1 MSAHVPL
8 AAARAPLIEVRDLKS
23 YFHTGRGPARAV
35 DGVSFAIHPGEVF
48 ALVGE
53 SGSGKSVTALSILQ
67 LLARPAGYIAGGQ
80 MLFEGRD
87 LARLSPMEMRSVRGN
102 RISMIFQEPMTA
114 LNPVLTVGFQI
125 MEALRKHQQMTR
137 PAAQA
142 MAVELL
148 DRVGIPDPARRLE
161 EYPHQLSGGMR
172 QRVMIAM
179 AVGCRP
185 ALLIADEP
193 TTALDVTVQAQVFDL
208 LRGLV
213 RERNTAVLLITHDM
227 GLVYENADRVAVMYA
242 GRIVETAP
250 RDRLFTRPA
259 HPYTQMLLRAMPG
272 RAERGRKL
280 AAIEGMVPPATAF
293 PPGCRFAN
301 RCPAAMARCRAE
313 APPDHAIDPAHSC
326 ACHLAE
332 DGTPARIEVASPAI
346 STPCAAPEAPRLVVR
361 GLQVHFPIRK
371 GILQRTHGHVRA
383 VDGVDLEVRAGETL
397 ALVGESGCGKTTVG
411 KGIIQLIRPTAG
423 SICFHGAELRGRSRG
438 FLKPYRRRI
447 QVIFQDPQ
455 SSLNPRMMA
464 GDIVAEGMV
473 VHGLYPRETER
484 RARVEALLDK
494 VGLPAEAIHRYPH
507 EFSGGQRQRLALAR
521 ALAVDPE
528 LIVCDEATSS
538 LDVSVQAQALNLLR
552 DLQSELG
559 LSYLFITHD
568 MAVVRYLSTRVAVMY
583 LGRMVEEGPMDE
595 VLSAPRHP
603 YTQALLSA
611 VPRMEPDGRPRIV
624 LQGDVPS
631 PIRPPSGC
639 HFHPRCPHAMPRCR
653 EQYPDAQA
661 FKPGHYSR
669 CWLHAR
675 DSSRD

>member
-1 MSAHVPL
+1 MSTTNPP
-8 AAARAPLIEVRDLKS
+8 AAAHAPLIEVRDLRS
-23 YFHTGRGPARAV
+23 YFRTGRGPARAV
-35 DGVSFAIHPGEVF
+35 DGVSFAIQPGEVF

-67 LLARPAGYIAGGQ
+67 LLARPAGYIAGGSI
-80 MLFEGRD
+80 LFEGRD
-87 LARLSPMEMRSVRGN
+87 LARLSPVEIRSVRGN

-125 MEALRKHQQMTR
+125 MEALRKHQQMSR
-137 PAAQA
+137 AEAQA

-148 DRVGIPDPARRLE
+148 ARVGIPDPARRLE

-172 QRVMIAM
+172 QRAMIAM

-193 TTALDVTVQAQVFDL
+193 TTALDVTVQAQVFEL

-250 RDRLFTRPA
+250 RDRLFARPA

-301 RCPAAMARCRAE
+301 RCPAVMDRCRTE
-313 APPDHAIDPAHSC
+313 LPPEYAIDPGHAC

-332 DGTPARIEVASPAI
+332 DGKPARIEVPSPAI
-346 STPCAAPEAPRLVVR
+346 SPPAAAPEAPRLVVR
-361 GLQVHFPIRK
+361 GLQVFFPIRK

-507 EFSGGQRQRLALAR
+507 EFSGGRSGADR
-521 ALAVDPE
+521 
-528 LIVCDEATSS
+528 
-538 LDVSVQAQALNLLR
+538 
-552 DLQSELG
+552 
-559 LSYLFITHD
+559 
-568 MAVVRYLSTRVAVMY
+568 VR
-583 LGRMVEEGPMDE
+583 
-595 VLSAPRHP
+595 
-603 YTQALLSA
+603 
-611 VPRMEPDGRPRIV
+611 
-624 LQGDVPS
+624 
-631 PIRPPSGC
+631 
-639 HFHPRCPHAMPRCR
+639 
-653 EQYPDAQA
+653 
-661 FKPGHYSR
+661 
-669 CWLHAR
+669 
-675 DSSRD
+675 